1 MNEGKSAPRIWLVR
15 AGRHGEDEEA
25 ALSSGVAVIGFREI
39 DDLGNCASIKDLLR
53 ALREKLPSG
62 PEKRLEN
69 LSRQLWSFKDG
80 IKGGDTIILP
90 LKTQPGQI
98 AIGRVKGPYAYSAI
112 LGEKRHVRAVDW
124 IRSTFPRS
132 TFKQDLLY
140 SLGAFM
146 TVCRITRNNAEE
158 RIAAIING
166 KPDPGFKE
174 KETPEKIDEHDEHID
189 IGQAAHDEIVA
200 YIRANFQ
207 GHDLARLVEAVLKAE
222 GFITQRSVP
231 GPDGGAGILA
241 GKGPFGLDAPT
252 LCVQVKAT
260 ETSSDV
266 NVYRAL
272 HGTMMGFSAHQ
283 GLLVCWGGF
292 TQPVHNEARQQMF
305 KIRLWDQG
313 DLVQAIYRTYDHLD
327 PEIQAELP
335 LKRIWALVREEN
347 EGD

>member
-1 MNEGKSAPRIWLVR
+1 MNEGKTAARIWLVR
-15 AGRHGEDEEA
+15 AGRHGEDEET
-25 ALSSGVAVIGFREI
+25 ALSSGVAIIGFREI
-39 DDLGNCASIKDLLR
+39 DDLGNYASIKDLLG
-53 ALREKLPSG
+53 ALKKRLPTD
-62 PEKRLEN
+62 PDKRLEN
-69 LSRQLWSFKDG
+69 ISRQLWSFKDG
-80 IKGGDTIILP
+80 IKAGDIIILP

-98 AIGRVKGPYAYSAI
+98 AIGRVKGPYAFSMI
-112 LGEKRHVRAVDW
+112 LDEKRHVRAVDW
-124 IRSTFPRS
+124 IRPTFPRS

-140 SLGAFM
+140 SLGAFL

-158 RIAAIING
+158 RIAAIINR

-174 KETPEKIDEHDEHID
+174 KETQEKIDEHID
-189 IGQAAHDEIVA
+189 IAQAAHDEIVA

-231 GPDGGAGILA
+231 GPDGGADILA

-272 HGTMMGFSAHQ
+272 HGTMMGFNAHQ

-292 TQPVHNEARQQMF
+292 TQPVRNEARQQMF

-313 DLVQAIYRTYDHLD
+313 DLVQAIYRTYDRLD

-335 LKRIWALVREEN
+335 LKPILALVREEN

>member
-1 MNEGKSAPRIWLVR
+1 MSEEKNVAKVWLVR
-15 AGRHGEDEEA
+15 AGRHGEDEET
-25 ALSSGVAVIGFREI
+25 ALSSGIAIIRFREV
-39 DDLGNCASIKDLLR
+39 DDLTRYASIKDLLK
-53 ALREKLPSG
+53 AMKEKSPG
-62 PEKRLEN
+62 DPDKKLEN
-69 LSRQLWSFKDG
+69 LSRQLWAFKEG
-80 IKGGDTIILP
+80 IRGGDIIVLP

-98 AIGRVKGPYAYSAI
+98 AIGRMKGGYAYGTV
-112 LGEKRHVRAVDW
+112 LNEKRHIRAVEW
-124 IRSTFPRS
+124 IRPTFPRS
-132 TFKQDLLY
+132 IFKQDLLY
-140 SLGAFM
+140 SLGAFL

-174 KETPEKIDEHDEHID
+174 KETQEKIDEHID
-189 IGQAAHDEIVA
+189 IAQAAHDEIVG

-231 GPDGGAGILA
+231 GPDGGADILA

-260 ETSSDV
+260 DPPSDV
-266 NVYRAL
+266 NIYRAL
-272 HGTMMGFSAHQ
+272 HGTMMAFNAHQ

-292 TQPVHNEARQQMF
+292 TQPVRNEARQQMF
-305 KIRLWDQG
+305 KIRLWDQS
-313 DLVQAIYRTYDHLD
+313 DLVEAIYRTYSRLD
-327 PEIQAELP
+327 AEIQAELP
-335 LKRIWALVREEN
+335 LKNIWALVREEN